1 MKPQSGPDTA
11 AKDWPP
17 RWAKQRRVM
26 GRPLKR
32 DADPYRRTSPGR
44 GPLDDDMRVA
54 HRG

>member
-32 DADPYRRTSPGR
+32 ETRPYHREAPGR
-44 GPLDDDMRVA
+44 DRPDCETEVHRV
-54 HRG
+54 